1 MLHRLFKTLA
11 LLFGGLTILYFSA
24 ASIFTFDQNGIQWA
38 MWRDHPTLS
47 LVLCLCALVAAL
59 GWGISTLFKK
69 FYSKMD

>member
-24 ASIFTFDQNGIQWA
+24 ASVFTFDQNGIQWA

-47 LVLCLCALVAAL
+47 LV
-59 GWGISTLFKK
+59 
-69 FYSKMD
+69 